1 MVVSSWRTAEV
12 SAVVGS
18 RTPQY
23 AGFNRVVEGKRQVG
37 SIIKPFVYLTA
48 FHNGIHTG
56 TIVHD
61 APITVRLAD
70 GKKWQPHNDDKKWH
84 GSMPT
89 YVAMARSMNIPT
101 VKIGMRVGLNSVRD
115 TLV

>member
-1 MVVSSWRTAEV
+1 MEAAMVVSSWRTAEV

-23 AGFNRVVEGKRQVG
+23 AGFNRVMEGKRQVG

-56 TIVHD
+56 TLVND
-61 APITVRLAD
+61 VPITVKLAD
-70 GKKWQPHNDDKKWH
+70 GKLWQPHNDDK
-84 GSMPT
+84 ST
-89 YVAMARSMNIPT
+89 MAEFLLM
-101 VKIGMRVGLNSVRD
+101 
-115 TLV
+115 